1 MKRNMTL
8 TVLTVAVLSMGT
20 QAMKAQELLP
30 QPKKAIFGKGTFNP
44 KRGVITMEKIHD
56 AGHGKEYY
64 KLHITPDTMRVQYAD
79 STGLFYATQTIS
91 QLRKGELLPVCDIE
105 DWPSYE
111 WRGCMIDVS
120 RHFFPLNFLKKQ
132 VDVLSHYKVNRL
144 HLHLTDAGGW
154 RLQIDR
160 YPELTKKAAWRTESD
175 WTKWWIDN
183 DRRYMQE
190 GDPEAYGG
198 YYTKAEMRELVA
210 YAAQKGITVVPEI
223 EMPGHSEEL
232 TAAIPELK
240 CEGNAEAQG
249 DVCPSNENTYATLH
263 NILDE
268 VMEVFPSKW
277 IHIGG
282 DEAGKG
288 SWAKCPTCQ
297 RKARLLGLRST
308 ADLQGYLIQRIAAY
322 LRLEGREAIGW
333 DEVLDDSLSTYATSL
348 GDNVNVMVWRDI
360 KAARRAMSRGH
371 NVILS
376 PGDYYLDRYQD
387 APPTEPFAGGSYQP
401 LRNLWT
407 FDPAPY
413 SADGLEGKVLG
424 VQGNLWTEYI
434 KTEDY
439 AEYMLY
445 PRELAIAEVG
455 WSGRS
460 RSYEEL
466 SQAVVAQYP
475 WLTTA
480 QHVNAF
486 DIRRE
491 KGDRKEKLKPVRHK
505 AVGAK
510 VTYHQPYSPSYVGQ
524 GDGTLTDGMCG
535 GWSYGDGRWQ
545 GFMQRRD
552 TTKAPFDITIDLG
565 EVRRF
570 STVSLDFMQ
579 SDGAWVFYPSRVN
592 ISVSNDGEHFVPI
605 YNKEYARE
613 RLKVVGTRT
622 VTTTSK
628 KKNQARFIRITA
640 HEEHPGEWVFTDEVK
655 VY

>member
-1 MKRNMTL
+1 MKKRIIWAAL
-8 TVLTVAVLSMGT
+8 TTVSLSMT
-20 QAMKAQELLP
+20 TLPAHAQELLP
-30 QPKKAIFGKGTFNP
+30 QPKQAVFGKGTFNP
-44 KRGVITMEKIHD
+44 RKGIVVMDKLLD
-56 AGHGKEYY
+56 SPHGKDYY
-64 KLHITPDTMRVQYAD
+64 RLHVTRDTMRVEYAD

-91 QLRKGELLPVCDIE
+91 QLRKGDLLPVCDIE

-111 WRGCMIDVS
+111 WRGCMIDIS
-120 RHFFPLNFLKKQ
+120 RHFFPISFLKKQ
-132 VDVLSHYKVNRL
+132 VDILSHYKVNRL
-144 HLHLTDAGGW
+144 HIHLTDAGGW
-154 RLQIDR
+154 RMQIDR
-160 YPELTKKAAWRTESD
+160 YPLLTQQAAWRTESD

-183 DRRYMQE
+183 ARRYMKE
-190 GDPEAYGG
+190 GDTGAYGG
-198 YYTKAEMRELVA
+198 YYTKAELRDLVA

-232 TAAIPELK
+232 TAAYPELK
-240 CEGNAEAQG
+240 CEGNEEAQG
-249 DVCPSNENTYATLH
+249 DVCPSGEATYAFLH
-263 NILDE
+263 NVLNE
-268 VMEVFPSKW
+268 VMEVFPSRW

-288 SWAKCPTCQ
+288 SWEKCPNCQ
-297 RKARLLGLRST
+297 QKARQLGLRST
-308 ADLQGYLIQRIAAY
+308 RDLQGYLIQRMAAY

-333 DEVLDDSLSTYATSL
+333 DEVLDDSLSAFAPSL

-360 KAARRAMSRGH
+360 KAAQRAMSRGH

-401 LRNLWT
+401 LRNLWR

-413 SADGLEGKVLG
+413 SANDFKGKVLG

-455 WSGRS
+455 WSGRN

-486 DIRRE
+486 DLRRE
-491 KGDRKEKLKPVRHK
+491 KGDRKEKQKPVRHL

-510 VTYHQPYSPSYVGQ
+510 VAYQQPYSQSYVGQ
-524 GDGTLTDGMCG
+524 GDGTLTDGRCG
-535 GWSYGDGRWQ
+535 GWSYGDGCWQ

-552 TTKAPFDITIDLG
+552 TAVAPFDITLDMG
-565 EVRRF
+565 AEKRF
-570 STVSLDFMQ
+570 TTVSLDFMQ
-579 SDGAWVFYPSRVN
+579 SDGAWVYYPKAVT
-592 ISVSNDGEHFVPI
+592 ISISTDGEHFEPI
-605 YNKEYARE
+605 YNKEYARQ
-613 RLKVVGTRT
+613 RLNVVGTRT
-622 VTTTSK
+622 VSFLSK
-628 KKNQARFIRITA
+628 KKLQARFVRITA
-640 HEEHPGEWVFTDEVK
+640 REENPGEWVFTDEVK
-655 VY
+655 VF

>member
-1 MKRNMTL
+1 MKRNTILAAL
-8 TVLTVAVLSMGT
+8 TAVSLSAAVTPVG
-20 QAMKAQELLP
+20 AQQLLP
-30 QPKKAIFGKGTFNP
+30 QPKQAVFGKGTFNP
-44 KRGVITMEKIHD
+44 QKGVVLMEETSG

-64 KLHITPDTMRVQYAD
+64 RLHITPDTMRVAYAD

-91 QLRKGELLPVCDIE
+91 QLRKGDLLPVCDIE

-111 WRGCMIDVS
+111 WRGCMIDIS
-120 RHFFPLNFLKKQ
+120 RHFFPLSFLKKQ
-132 VDVLSHYKVNRL
+132 VDVLAHYKVNRL

-154 RLQIDR
+154 RMQIDR

-183 DRRYMQE
+183 DRRYMRE
-190 GDPEAYGG
+190 GDPGAYGG
-198 YYTKAEMRELVA
+198 YYTKDEMRELVA
-210 YAAQKGITVVPEI
+210 YAAKKGITVVPEI

-232 TAAIPELK
+232 TAACPQLK
-240 CEGNAEAQG
+240 CEGNQEAQG
-249 DVCPSNENTYATLH
+249 DVCPSSETTYAVLH

-288 SWAKCPTCQ
+288 SWGSCPNCQ

-333 DEVLDDSLSTYATSL
+333 DEVLDDSLAAHAPSL
-348 GDNVNVMVWRDI
+348 GENVNVMVWRDI
-360 KAARRAMSRGH
+360 KAAQRAMRRGH

-376 PGDYYLDRYQD
+376 LGDYYLDRYQD

-401 LRNLWT
+401 LRNLWN

-413 SADGLEGKVLG
+413 SGDGFTGRVLG

-466 SQAVVAQYP
+466 SAAVVAQYP
-475 WLTTA
+475 WLAA

-486 DIRRE
+486 DLRKE
-491 KGDRKEKLKPVRHK
+491 KGDRKEKQKPVRHL
-505 AVGAK
+505 AVGAG
-510 VTYHQPYSPSYVGQ
+510 VTYHQPYSQSYVGQ

-552 TTKAPFDITIDLG
+552 TTVAPFDITIDLG
-565 EVRRF
+565 EEKRF

-579 SDGAWVFYPSRVN
+579 SDGAWVFYPSRVT
-592 ISVSNDGEHFVPI
+592 ISISSDGDHFVPV
-605 YNKEYARE
+605 YDQAYTRE
-613 RLKVVGTRT
+613 RLNVVGTRT
-622 VTTTSK
+622 VTYQGK
-628 KKNQARFIRITA
+628 KQKARFVRISA
-640 HEEHPGEWVFTDEVK
+640 KEDNPGEWVFTDEVK